1 MASEDDATKYD
12 YLQLKA
18 YSVSAESDDADTVV
32 FTLDDQRHLRVK
44 RRVLRIM
51 EAFDGTRRLS
61 DVKEVLAHG
70 ETPVVCDDDQ
80 LREFVEKVLV
90 GRGLLVGTS
99 GPKQASRSGGL
110 WVRFPLVHTDTF
122 ASVFC
127 LGRHLYKPGIVLVN
141 LLACTFLIV
150 ASALSVYSAGTRLGA
165 LDSGWLVLISYLS
178 LVIHE
183 CGHVS
188 AVYCY
193 GLAAGRG
200 GIGVY
205 MFIPVFFVD
214 LSSAWRLSVRQ
225 RVVVDLGGMYFQILT
240 TIPLSIMGIVFHDSR
255 YCMMA
260 LSVACMTAINL
271 LPFARLDGYWILSD
285 SLGLDNLST
294 NTWQVIKAAVRGR
307 RTGYGRNYEVAA
319 VFFALSSA
327 VMIVL
332 GLSAAYSTVTQFST
346 IMRRLGDGL
355 ANVASGRFAEGITI
369 LDDVFVTCIP
379 VIFLAFIMGKI
390 VFGIGSRFIEGI
402 RASKGQSPS

>member
-1 MASEDDATKYD
+1 
-12 YLQLKA
+12 
-18 YSVSAESDDADTVV
+18 
-32 FTLDDQRHLRVK
+32 
-44 RRVLRIM
+44 
-51 EAFDGTRRLS
+51 
-61 DVKEVLAHG
+61 
-70 ETPVVCDDDQ
+70 
-80 LREFVEKVLV
+80 
-90 GRGLLVGTS
+90 
-99 GPKQASRSGGL
+99 
-110 WVRFPLVHTDTF
+110 
-122 ASVFC
+122 
-127 LGRHLYKPGIVLVN
+127 
-141 LLACTFLIV
+141 
-150 ASALSVYSAGTRLGA
+150 
-165 LDSGWLVLISYLS
+165 
-178 LVIHE
+178 
-183 CGHVS
+183 
-188 AVYCY
+188 
-193 GLAAGRG
+193 
-200 GIGVY
+200 
-205 MFIPVFFVD
+205 
-214 LSSAWRLSVRQ
+214 
-225 RVVVDLGGMYFQILT
+225 
-240 TIPLSIMGIVFHDSR
+240 
-255 YCMMA
+255 MMA